1 MSFRFKPEDFQ
12 NQISDYPT
20 KTYRSASHT
29 EAADIANQLL
39 DAHIATLPEVK
50 GWNQDDDLNTVIWFP
65 KKNADYQSTHRA
77 RLWGLEEIKQKKC
90 EHPMMNVFL
99 DPQSRLHREAKCM
112 DCGKRLVAKWE
123 EADV

>member
-1 MSFRFKPEDFQ
+1 MSFRFKPGMFCSLALEEHERDEVAM
-12 NQISDYPT
+12 
-20 KTYRSASHT
+20 K
-29 EAADIANQLL
+29 ANQLL

-90 EHPMMNVFL
+90 EHVVVDVKYSKMMRGVEGWIGKCEKCG
-99 DPQSRLHREAKCM
+99 RLM
-112 DCGKRLVAKWE
+112 TPKWE
-123 EADV
+123 EV